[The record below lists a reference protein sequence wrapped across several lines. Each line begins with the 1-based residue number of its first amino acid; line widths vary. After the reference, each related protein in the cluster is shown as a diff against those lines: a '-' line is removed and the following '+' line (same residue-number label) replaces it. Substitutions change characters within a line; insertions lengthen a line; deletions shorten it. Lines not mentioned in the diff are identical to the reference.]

1 MSRLILGSLLI
12 LALFA
17 GACGGTGADGE
28 AFDRAGLERHEDLSE
43 ALANDLLKLSIAV
56 RDRDYE
62 KIENFVA
69 PAIRATA
76 SCRKFPASPHIAVIT
91 LQTVRPTAMIERRTP
106 RSASRAIGMPATV

>member
-1 MSRLILGSLLI
+1 MRIERPGGNRAPLRDILFLMIGGGRVSRLILGSLLI

-56 RDRDYE
+56 RDRDYG

-69 PAIRATA
+69 PAIT
-76 SCRKFPASPHIAVIT
+76 VI
-91 LQTVRPTAMIERRTP
+91 V
-106 RSASRAIGMPATV
+106 SARICPPATTRFRGS